1 MKILRLINFE
11 LKKLLNIKKIIVILL
26 IILGS
31 SFGIIKFSE
40 FLYNRNLPDEYAII
54 DTDRLLAKAESTRKQ
69 LEEEYKNNPSVDNLY
84 RLKSY
89 EMTIENNKYMWSLDL
104 KVNDWKDNVYNKIS
118 NLKNSK
124 IPLNMYLD
132 GVNMKE
138 LRAIEFSIE
147 SKEAAEKAIEEIDK
161 QIEKLQNIID
171 NGYYYDY
178 IKLEVENE
186 KESLKTLEN
195 DIKLIEKNAKLPNY
209 NAISRLHQLTARKN
223 VLAETIKIYNYIID
237 NEIKDQTDWRYLIC
251 NELPNTLYY
260 KYTILDT
267 EEEFKYSSNFGSIYL
282 TYEEY
287 YNASKKLIDE
297 DVNRNKEYWYY
308 LDNNI
313 KPLTFQN
320 KMLMTPYSARQ
331 AMNNSYF
338 MAIVSLIITAI
349 LCGGIVASEHK
360 NGTIRLLLTKPYKR
374 YKILLSKLIVMI
386 GTFLIVYLLGIL
398 STYLLGG
405 IMYGFDNYNIPLVFN
420 NSGVITEVPY
430 LLFTLKNTLYEV
442 VISLLF
448 LVILFG
454 LSSITLL
461 STISVVIVL
470 VLIFVSFGLSY
481 IIYFNQIFTYI
492 PLVLLNFY
500 EVLYNPNNHFI
511 NINVGSS
518 VLVAITY
525 ILVILFITF
534 ITYCKRDIKN

>member
-1 MKILRLINFE
+1 MKIFKLINFE
-11 LKKLLNIKKIIVILL
+11 LKKLLSIKKIVIILL
-26 IILGS
+26 IVLAS
-31 SFGIIKFSE
+31 SFGITKFSE
-40 FLYNRNLPDEYAII
+40 FLYNRNLPEEYIKV
-54 DTDRLLAKAESTRKQ
+54 DTDRLLAKIETQRKQ
-69 LEEEYKNNPSVDNLY
+69 LEKEYENDPSVNNLY

-89 EMTIENNKYMWSLDL
+89 EMNIENSKYMWSLNL
-104 KVNDWKDNVYNKIS
+104 KTNDWRDAVYLKIS
-118 NLKNSK
+118 NLKYSK
-124 IPLNMYLD
+124 VPFNMYLD
-132 GVNMKE
+132 GIDMKE
-138 LRAIEFSIE
+138 LNVIEFNVE
-147 SKEAAEKAIEEIDK
+147 SKEEAEKKIEETDK

-171 NGYYYDY
+171 NGHYYDY
-178 IKLEVENE
+178 IKLE
-186 KESLKTLEN
+186 LEN
-195 DIKLIEKNAKLPNY
+195 KKEELKSLEDDIKLVEKNAKLPNY
-209 NAISRLHQLTARKN
+209 NAITRLHQLNQSKSETE
-223 VLAETIKIYNYIID
+223 ETIKIYNYIID
-237 NEIKDQTDWRYLIC
+237 NEIKDETDWRYLVC
-251 NELPNTLYY
+251 NELSNTLYY

-267 EEEFKYSSNFGSIYL
+267 EEEFKYSPNFGSTYL

-287 YNASKKLIDE
+287 YTASKKFIDE
-297 DVNRNKEYWYY
+297 DTNRNKEYWYY
-308 LDNNI
+308 LDNDI

-320 KMLMTPYSARQ
+320 QMLITPYSARQ

-374 YKILLSKLIVMI
+374 YKVLLSKLIIMVS
-386 GTFLIVYLLGIL
+386 TFLIVYLTGIL
-398 STYLLGG
+398 ATYLLGG
-405 IMYGFDNYNIPLVFN
+405 IMYGFDNYSIPLVFN
-420 NSGVITEVPY
+420 NNGVIREVPY

-454 LSSITLL
+454 LSSVTLL

-481 IIYFNQIFTYI
+481 IIYFKQVFTYI

-511 NINVGSS
+511 NINIDRS
-518 VLVAITY
+518 VLISIIY
-525 ILVILFITF
+525 ILIILIITF

>member
-138 LRAIEFSIE
+138 LSAIEFNIE
-147 SKEAAEKAIEEIDK
+147 SKEAAKKAIEEIDK

>member
-26 IILGS
+26 IILCS

-40 FLYNRNLPDEYAII
+40 FLYNRNLPDEYARI

-138 LRAIEFSIE
+138 LRTIEFSIE

-209 NAISRLHQLTARKN
+209 NAISRLHQLTENKSM
-223 VLAETIKIYNYIID
+223 VEEKIKIYNYIID

-338 MAIVSLIITAI
+338 MAIISLIITAI

-430 LLFTLKNTLYEV
+430 LLFTLKNTLYEI

>member
-26 IILGS
+26 IVLGS

-40 FLYNRNLPDEYAII
+40 FLYNRNLPDEYARI

-84 RLKSY
+84 RLKFY
-89 EMTIENNKYMWSLDL
+89 ETTVENNKYVWSLDL
-104 KVNDWKDNVYNKIS
+104 KVNDWKNNVYVKIS
-118 NLKNSK
+118 NLKSSK
-124 IPLNMYLD
+124 VPLNMYLD

-209 NAISRLHQLTARKN
+209 NAISRLHQLTENKSM
-223 VLAETIKIYNYIID
+223 VEEKIKIYNYIID

-320 KMLMTPYSARQ
+320 QMLMTPYSARQ

-420 NSGVITEVPY
+420 NSGVITEVSY

-481 IIYFNQIFTYI
+481 IIYFNQMFTYI

>member
-26 IILGS
+26 IVLCS

-40 FLYNRNLPDEYAII
+40 FLYNRNLPDEYARADI
-54 DTDRLLAKAESTRKQ
+54 DRLLARAESTRKQ

-104 KVNDWKDNVYNKIS
+104 KVNDWKDKVYNKIS

-138 LRAIEFSIE
+138 LSAIEFNIE
-147 SKEAAEKAIEEIDK
+147 SKEAAKKAIEEIDK
-161 QIEKLQNIID
+161 QIEKLQDIIG

-186 KESLKTLEN
+186 KESLKSLED
-195 DIKLIEKNAKLPNY
+195 DIKMVEKNAKLPNY

-237 NEIKDQTDWRYLIC
+237 NKIKDQTDWRYLIC

-267 EEEFKYSSNFGSIYL
+267 EEEFKYSPNFGSVYL

-297 DVNRNKEYWYY
+297 DTNKNKEYWYY

-320 KMLMTPYSARQ
+320 QMLITPYSARQ

-338 MAIVSLIITAI
+338 MAIISLIITAI

-374 YKILLSKLIVMI
+374 YKVLLSKFIVMI
-386 GTFLIVYLLGIL
+386 GTFLIVYLLGTL

-420 NSGVITEVPY
+420 NNGIITEVPY
-430 LLFTLKNTLYEV
+430 LIFTLKNTLYEV

-454 LSSITLL
+454 LSSMTLL

-470 VLIFVSFGLSY
+470 VLIFVSLGLSY
-481 IIYFNQIFTYI
+481 VIYFNQVFTYI
-492 PLVLLNFY
+492 PLVLLNFH
-500 EVLYNPNNHFI
+500 EILYNPNNHFI
-511 NINVGSS
+511 NINIDSS
-518 VLVAITY
+518 ILISIIYIVA
-525 ILVILFITF
+525 ILFITF

>member
-40 FLYNRNLPDEYAII
+40 FLYNRNLPDEYARI

-124 IPLNMYLD
+124 VPLNMYLD
-132 GVNMKE
+132 GVNMKK

-147 SKEAAEKAIEEIDK
+147 SKEAAKKAIEEIDK

-209 NAISRLHQLTARKN
+209 NAISRLHQLTENRSMVEEK
-223 VLAETIKIYNYIID
+223 IKIYNYIID

-481 IIYFNQIFTYI
+481 IMYFNQIFTYI

>member
-26 IILGS
+26 IVLCS

-40 FLYNRNLPDEYAII
+40 FLYNRNLPDEYARADI
-54 DTDRLLAKAESTRKQ
+54 DRLLARAESTRKQ

-89 EMTIENNKYMWSLDL
+89 EMTIENTKYMLSLNL

-118 NLKNSK
+118 NLKSSK
-124 IPLNMYLD
+124 VPLNMYLD

-138 LRAIEFSIE
+138 LSAVEFNIE
-147 SKEAAEKAIEEIDK
+147 SKEAAKKAIEEIDK
-161 QIEKLQNIID
+161 QIGKLQNIID

-178 IKLEVENE
+178 IKLEIENE
-186 KESLKTLEN
+186 KESLKSLED
-195 DIKLIEKNAKLPNY
+195 DIKLVEKNAKLPNY
-209 NAISRLHQLTARKN
+209 NAISRLHKLTENKN
-223 VLAETIKIYNYIID
+223 MAEETIKIYNYIID
-237 NEIKDQTDWRYLIC
+237 NKIKDQTDWRYLIC

-267 EEEFKYSSNFGSIYL
+267 EEEFKYSPNFGSVYL

-297 DVNRNKEYWYY
+297 DTNKNKEYWYY

-320 KMLMTPYSARQ
+320 QMLITPYSARQ

-338 MAIVSLIITAI
+338 MAIISLIITAI

-374 YKILLSKLIVMI
+374 YKVLLSKFIVII
-386 GTFLIVYLLGIL
+386 GTFLIVYLLGTL

-420 NSGVITEVPY
+420 NNGIITEVPY
-430 LLFTLKNTLYEV
+430 LIFTLKNTLYEIV
-442 VISLLF
+442 VSLLF

-454 LSSITLL
+454 LSSMTLL

-470 VLIFVSFGLSY
+470 VLIFVSLGLSY
-481 IIYFNQIFTYI
+481 VIYFNQAFTYI

-511 NINVGSS
+511 NINIDSS
-518 VLVAITY
+518 ILISIIY
-525 ILVILFITF
+525 IVVILFITF

>member
-40 FLYNRNLPDEYAII
+40 FLYNRNLPDEYARI

-209 NAISRLHQLTARKN
+209 NAISRLHQLTENKSM
-223 VLAETIKIYNYIID
+223 VEEKIKIYNYIID

-287 YNASKKLIDE
+287 YNASKKLIEE

>member
-104 KVNDWKDNVYNKIS
+104 KVNDWKNNVYVKIS
-118 NLKNSK
+118 NLKSSK
-124 IPLNMYLD
+124 VPLNMYLG

-147 SKEAAEKAIEEIDK
+147 SKETAEKAIEEIDK

-209 NAISRLHQLTARKN
+209 NAISRLHQLTENKSM
-223 VLAETIKIYNYIID
+223 VEEKIKIYNYIID

-338 MAIVSLIITAI
+338 MAIVSLIIMAI

-500 EVLYNPNNHFI
+500 EVLYNLNNHFI

>member
-11 LKKLLNIKKIIVILL
+11 LKKLLNMKKIIVVLL
-26 IILGS
+26 IVLCS

-40 FLYNRNLPDEYAII
+40 FLYNKNLPDEDARADI
-54 DTDRLLAKAESTRKQ
+54 DRLLARAESTRKQ

-138 LRAIEFSIE
+138 LSAIEFNIE
-147 SKEAAEKAIEEIDK
+147 SKEAAKKAIEEIDK
-161 QIEKLQNIID
+161 QIEKLQDIIG
-171 NGYYYDY
+171 NSYYYDY

-186 KESLKTLEN
+186 KESLKSLED
-195 DIKLIEKNAKLPNY
+195 DIKMVEKNAKLPNY

-237 NEIKDQTDWRYLIC
+237 NKIKDQTDWRYLIC

-267 EEEFKYSSNFGSIYL
+267 EEEFKYSPNFGSVYL

-297 DVNRNKEYWYY
+297 DTNKNKEYWYY

-320 KMLMTPYSARQ
+320 QMLITPYSVRQ

-338 MAIVSLIITAI
+338 MAIISLIITAI

-374 YKILLSKLIVMI
+374 YKVLLSKFIVMI
-386 GTFLIVYLLGIL
+386 GTFLIVYILGTL

-420 NSGVITEVPY
+420 NNGIITEVPY
-430 LLFTLKNTLYEV
+430 LIFTLKNTLYEV

-454 LSSITLL
+454 LSSMTLL

-470 VLIFVSFGLSY
+470 VLIFVSLGLSY
-481 IIYFNQIFTYI
+481 VIYFNQVFTYI
-492 PLVLLNFY
+492 PLVLLNFH
-500 EVLYNPNNHFI
+500 EILYNPNNHFI
-511 NINVGSS
+511 NINIDSS
-518 VLVAITY
+518 ILISIIY
-525 ILVILFITF
+525 IVVILFITF

>member
-1 MKILRLINFE
+1 MKIFRLINFE

-26 IILGS
+26 IVLCS

-40 FLYNRNLPDEYAII
+40 FLYNRNLPEEYARA
-54 DTDRLLAKAESTRKQ
+54 DSDRVLARAESTRKQ

-89 EMTIENNKYMWSLDL
+89 EMTIENTKYMLSLDL

-118 NLKNSK
+118 NLKSSK
-124 IPLNMYLD
+124 VPLNMYLD

-138 LRAIEFSIE
+138 LSAVEFNIE
-147 SKEAAEKAIEEIDK
+147 SKEAAKKAIEEIDK

-195 DIKLIEKNAKLPNY
+195 DIKLIEKTAKLPNY
-209 NAISRLHQLTARKN
+209 NAISRLHQLTENKSM
-223 VLAETIKIYNYIID
+223 VEEKIKIYNYIID

-267 EEEFKYSSNFGSIYL
+267 EEEFKYSPNFGSVYL

-360 NGTIRLLLTKPYKR
+360 NGTIRLLLTKPYKK

-461 STISVVIVL
+461 STISVIIVL

-481 IIYFNQIFTYI
+481 IIYFNQMFTYI

-511 NINVGSS
+511 NINIGSS

-525 ILVILFITF
+525 ILIILFITF

>member
-1 MKILRLINFE
+1 MKILKLINFE

-40 FLYNRNLPDEYAII
+40 FLYNRNLPDEYARI

-84 RLKSY
+84 RLKFY
-89 EMTIENNKYMWSLDL
+89 ETTVENNKYVWSLDL
-104 KVNDWKDNVYNKIS
+104 KVNDWKNNVYVKIS
-118 NLKNSK
+118 NLKSSK
-124 IPLNMYLD
+124 VPLNMYLD

-138 LRAIEFSIE
+138 LKAIEFSIE

-209 NAISRLHQLTARKN
+209 NAISRLHQLTENKSM
-223 VLAETIKIYNYIID
+223 VEEKIKIYNYIID

-267 EEEFKYSSNFGSIYL
+267 EEEFKYSPNFGSIYL

-320 KMLMTPYSARQ
+320 QMLMTPYSARQ

-420 NSGVITEVPY
+420 NSGVITEVSY

-481 IIYFNQIFTYI
+481 IIYFNQMFTYV

>member
-40 FLYNRNLPDEYAII
+40 FLYNRNLPDEYARI

-138 LRAIEFSIE
+138 LSAIEFNIE
-147 SKEAAEKAIEEIDK
+147 SKEAAKKTIEEIDK

-171 NGYYYDY
+171 NGYYFDY
-178 IKLEVENE
+178 IKLEVKNE

-338 MAIVSLIITAI
+338 MAIISLIITAI

-511 NINVGSS
+511 NINIGSS

>member
-138 LRAIEFSIE
+138 LSAIEFNIE
-147 SKEAAEKAIEEIDK
+147 SKEAAKKAIEEIDK

-171 NGYYYDY
+171 NGYYFDY

>member
-26 IILGS
+26 IILSS

-40 FLYNRNLPDEYAII
+40 FLYNRNLPDEYARI

-138 LRAIEFSIE
+138 LRTIEFSIE

-209 NAISRLHQLTARKN
+209 NAISRLHQLTENKSM
-223 VLAETIKIYNYIID
+223 VEEKIKIYNYIID

-338 MAIVSLIITAI
+338 MAIISLIITAI

>member
-40 FLYNRNLPDEYAII
+40 FLYNRNLPDEYARI

-138 LRAIEFSIE
+138 LSAIEFNIE

>member
-1 MKILRLINFE
+1 MKIFRLINFE

-40 FLYNRNLPDEYAII
+40 FLYNRNLPEEYARA
-54 DTDRLLAKAESTRKQ
+54 DSDRVLARAESTRKQ

-89 EMTIENNKYMWSLDL
+89 EMTIENTKYMLSLDL

-118 NLKNSK
+118 NLKSSK
-124 IPLNMYLD
+124 VPLNMYLD

-138 LRAIEFSIE
+138 LSAVEFNIE
-147 SKEAAEKAIEEIDK
+147 SKEAAKKAIEEIDK

-195 DIKLIEKNAKLPNY
+195 DIKLIEKTAKLPNY
-209 NAISRLHQLTARKN
+209 NAISRLHQLTENKSM
-223 VLAETIKIYNYIID
+223 VEEKIKIYNYIID

-267 EEEFKYSSNFGSIYL
+267 EEEFKYSPNFGSVYL

-420 NSGVITEVPY
+420 NSGVITEVSY

-500 EVLYNPNNHFI
+500 EVLYNPNNHFV

-525 ILVILFITF
+525 ILIILFITF

>member
-1 MKILRLINFE
+1 MKILKLINFE

-40 FLYNRNLPDEYAII
+40 FLYNRNLPDEYARADI
-54 DTDRLLAKAESTRKQ
+54 DRLLARAESTRKQ

-209 NAISRLHQLTARKN
+209 NAISRLHQLTENKSM
-223 VLAETIKIYNYIID
+223 VEEKIKIYNYIID

-386 GTFLIVYLLGIL
+386 STFLIVYLLGIL

>member
-26 IILGS
+26 IILAS

-40 FLYNRNLPDEYAII
+40 FLYNRNLPDEYARI

-138 LRAIEFSIE
+138 LRTIEFSIE

-209 NAISRLHQLTARKN
+209 NAISRLHQLTENKSM
-223 VLAETIKIYNYIID
+223 VEEKIKIYNYIID

-287 YNASKKLIDE
+287 YNASKKLTDE

-338 MAIVSLIITAI
+338 MAIISLIITAI

-398 STYLLGG
+398 LTYLLGG

-430 LLFTLKNTLYEV
+430 LLFTLKNTLYEI

>member
-40 FLYNRNLPDEYAII
+40 FLYNRNLPDEYARI

-104 KVNDWKDNVYNKIS
+104 KVNDWKNNVYVKIS

-124 IPLNMYLD
+124 VPLNMYLD

-209 NAISRLHQLTARKN
+209 NAISRLHQLTENKSM
-223 VLAETIKIYNYIID
+223 VEEKIKIYNYIID

>member
-104 KVNDWKDNVYNKIS
+104 KVNDWKNNVYVKIS
-118 NLKNSK
+118 NLKSSK
-124 IPLNMYLD
+124 VPLNMYLG

-147 SKEAAEKAIEEIDK
+147 SKGTAEKAIEEIDK

-209 NAISRLHQLTARKN
+209 NAISRLHQLTENKSM
-223 VLAETIKIYNYIID
+223 VEEKIKIYNYIID

-320 KMLMTPYSARQ
+320 KMLITPYSARQ

-338 MAIVSLIITAI
+338 MAIVSLIIMAI

-430 LLFTLKNTLYEV
+430 LLFTLKNTLYEI

>member
-40 FLYNRNLPDEYAII
+40 FLYNRNLPDEYARI

-138 LRAIEFSIE
+138 LSAIEFNIE
-147 SKEAAEKAIEEIDK
+147 SKEAAKKTIEEIDK

-171 NGYYYDY
+171 NGYYFDY
-178 IKLEVENE
+178 IKLEVKNE

-338 MAIVSLIITAI
+338 MAIISLIITAI

-534 ITYCKRDIKN
+534 ITYCKKDIKN

>member
-40 FLYNRNLPDEYAII
+40 FLYNRNLPDEYARI

-138 LRAIEFSIE
+138 LSAIEFNIE
-147 SKEAAEKAIEEIDK
+147 SKEAAKKAIEEIDK

-171 NGYYYDY
+171 NGYYFDY
-178 IKLEVENE
+178 IKLEVKNE

>member
-40 FLYNRNLPDEYAII
+40 FLYNRNLPDEYARI

-138 LRAIEFSIE
+138 LSAIEFNIE

-209 NAISRLHQLTARKN
+209 NAISRLHQLTENKSM
-223 VLAETIKIYNYIID
+223 VEEKIKIYNYIID

-338 MAIVSLIITAI
+338 MAIISLIITAI

-430 LLFTLKNTLYEV
+430 LLFTLKNTLYEI

>member
-40 FLYNRNLPDEYAII
+40 FLYNRNLPDEYARI

-104 KVNDWKDNVYNKIS
+104 KVNDWKNNVYVKIS
-118 NLKNSK
+118 NLKSSK
-124 IPLNMYLD
+124 VPLNMYLD

-138 LRAIEFSIE
+138 LKAIEFSIE

-209 NAISRLHQLTARKN
+209 NAISRLHQLTENKSM
-223 VLAETIKIYNYIID
+223 VEEKIKIYNYIID

-267 EEEFKYSSNFGSIYL
+267 EEEFKYSPNFGSIYL

-320 KMLMTPYSARQ
+320 QMLMTPYSARQ

-405 IMYGFDNYNIPLVFN
+405 IMYGFDNYSIPLVFN

-448 LVILFG
+448 LAILFG

-481 IIYFNQIFTYI
+481 IIYFNQMFTYI

>member
-138 LRAIEFSIE
+138 LSAIEFNIE
-147 SKEAAEKAIEEIDK
+147 SKEAAKKTIEEIDK

-171 NGYYYDY
+171 NGYYFDY
-178 IKLEVENE
+178 IKLEVKNE

>member
-104 KVNDWKDNVYNKIS
+104 KVNDWKNNVYVKIS

-124 IPLNMYLD
+124 VPLNMYLD

-138 LRAIEFSIE
+138 LSAIEFNIE
-147 SKEAAEKAIEEIDK
+147 SKEAAKKAIEEIDK
-161 QIEKLQNIID
+161 QTEKLQNIID
-171 NGYYYDY
+171 NGYYFDY

>member
-124 IPLNMYLD
+124 VPLNMYLD

-511 NINVGSS
+511 NINIGSS

-525 ILVILFITF
+525 ILIILFITF

>member
-104 KVNDWKDNVYNKIS
+104 KVNDWKDKVYNKIS

-138 LRAIEFSIE
+138 LSAIEFNIE
-147 SKEAAEKAIEEIDK
+147 SKEAAKKAIEEIDK

-171 NGYYYDY
+171 NGYYFDY

>member
-40 FLYNRNLPDEYAII
+40 FLYNRNLPDEYARI

-104 KVNDWKDNVYNKIS
+104 KVNDWKNNVYVKIS

-124 IPLNMYLD
+124 VPLNMYLD

-138 LRAIEFSIE
+138 LSAIEFNIE

-209 NAISRLHQLTARKN
+209 NAISRLHQLTENKSM
-223 VLAETIKIYNYIID
+223 VEEKIKIYNYIID

>member
-11 LKKLLNIKKIIVILL
+11 LKKLLNMKKIIVILL
-26 IILGS
+26 IVLCS

-40 FLYNRNLPDEYAII
+40 FLYNRNLPDEYARADI
-54 DTDRLLAKAESTRKQ
+54 DRLLVRAESTRKQ

-104 KVNDWKDNVYNKIS
+104 KVNDWKDSVYNKIS

-138 LRAIEFSIE
+138 LSAIEFNIE

-161 QIEKLQNIID
+161 QIEKLQDIIG

-186 KESLKTLEN
+186 KESLKSLED
-195 DIKLIEKNAKLPNY
+195 DIKMVEKNAKLPNY

-237 NEIKDQTDWRYLIC
+237 NKIKDQTDWRYLIC

-267 EEEFKYSSNFGSIYL
+267 EEEFKYSPNFGSVYL

-297 DVNRNKEYWYY
+297 DTNKNKEYWYY

-320 KMLMTPYSARQ
+320 QMLITPYSARQ

-338 MAIVSLIITAI
+338 MAIISLIITAI

-374 YKILLSKLIVMI
+374 YKVLLSKFIVMI
-386 GTFLIVYLLGIL
+386 GTFLIVYLLGTL

-420 NSGVITEVPY
+420 NNGIITEVPY
-430 LLFTLKNTLYEV
+430 LIFTLKNTLYEV

-454 LSSITLL
+454 LSSMTLL

-470 VLIFVSFGLSY
+470 VLIFVSLGLSY
-481 IIYFNQIFTYI
+481 VIYFNQVFTYI
-492 PLVLLNFY
+492 PLVLLNFH
-500 EVLYNPNNHFI
+500 EILYNPNNHFI
-511 NINVGSS
+511 NINIDSS
-518 VLVAITY
+518 ILISIIY
-525 ILVILFITF
+525 IVVILFITF

>member
-54 DTDRLLAKAESTRKQ
+54 DTDRLLAKAESTKKQ

>member
-40 FLYNRNLPDEYAII
+40 FLYNRNLPDEYARI

-138 LRAIEFSIE
+138 LSAIEFNIE
-147 SKEAAEKAIEEIDK
+147 SKEAAKKAIEEIDK

-171 NGYYYDY
+171 NGYYFDY

>member
-89 EMTIENNKYMWSLDL
+89 EMTIENTKYMLSLDL

-118 NLKNSK
+118 NLKSSK
-124 IPLNMYLD
+124 VPLNMYLD

-138 LRAIEFSIE
+138 LSAVEFNIE
-147 SKEAAEKAIEEIDK
+147 SKEAAKKAIEEIDK

-195 DIKLIEKNAKLPNY
+195 DIKLIEKTAKLPNY
-209 NAISRLHQLTARKN
+209 NAISRLHQLTENKSM
-223 VLAETIKIYNYIID
+223 VEEKIKIYNYIID

-267 EEEFKYSSNFGSIYL
+267 EEEFKYSPNFGSVYL

-420 NSGVITEVPY
+420 NSGVITEVSY

-500 EVLYNPNNHFI
+500 EVLYNPNNHFV

-525 ILVILFITF
+525 ILIILFITF

>member
-138 LRAIEFSIE
+138 LSAIEFNIE

-405 IMYGFDNYNIPLVFN
+405 IIYGFDNYNIPLVFN

>member
-26 IILGS
+26 IILAS

-40 FLYNRNLPDEYAII
+40 FLYNRNLPDEYARI

-138 LRAIEFSIE
+138 LRTIEFSIE

-209 NAISRLHQLTARKN
+209 NAISRLHQLTENKSM
-223 VLAETIKIYNYIID
+223 VEEKIKIYNYIID

-338 MAIVSLIITAI
+338 MAIISLIITAI

-430 LLFTLKNTLYEV
+430 LLFTLKNTLYEI